1 MEPGINHHP
10 FWAGA
15 ISEDGNLAYGYP
27 GDSTPDSNSA
37 AGIGSFPFDSTPGS
51 LQAGTDAALKKADA
65 ENIYHVKPGET
76 FTAPDG
82 KTYRYADTIPDW
94 SPAKPGYVDVYDP
107 SHPPDKGG
115 SFTYRQSSGKSDNG
129 ANTNTGDMGG
139 EDVTPA
145 PDPTSV
151 AAADPE
157 KQSEKPTDVLG
168 PDFMLQQIRQQH
180 PQYGHDDNDTIL
192 KALQDK
198 YPAPIQQLRAIF
210 PQYKDVKDS
219 DLMEGVRRKFYP
231 ELSEKDFQEKIQ
243 PPNPVVAAVTDY
255 FQQFQER
262 DLWKNIAQ
270 SFHTGM
276 GGLEKF
282 PERAAEGLDWLA
294 KQDWLKGALKPM
306 PGAKGYE
313 QGIRGGIKRLYEA
326 GQEQAKRGKLEQ
338 SQLPNTPGIVGKTN
352 AIAGQII
359 GGTPEAVVSFLPGV
373 GPAAAVTIGMTYNAV
388 TAFGDAQERGK
399 DNSIGQALEA
409 GGVRAVQQWIL
420 DTPRGRLLSGV
431 YNAVL
436 SMGDEQARKFMNGDP
451 DNDVDRTAANGAL
464 SFVLGVISARGPKEQ
479 LPETSRIYFDKVE
492 QARDDGNTEEALQLM
507 DKGLLML
514 SNGDRNGLGQL
525 MLNWRDDVIPMGNGP
540 EGQKALMAPRGP
552 RQTPTEPSGPVI
564 TRPYRTKE
572 ELRPLPYNPEAVRP
586 SKLQK
591 KEFDETSPEL
601 NRASV
606 LEWQNQK
613 ITPGKVPP
621 GWKEDTQSL
630 PKAYRDLG
638 YKHLTPPGGP
648 KLLVSPD
655 GEMHLGGQIPFIHE
669 IEDAK
674 TFDDKMTDQFYYS
687 GFGAAPQMVS
697 DLVMK
702 ELPRARAF
710 AVKTIKPHTDVWHR
724 AWDPENI
731 GPIERQSGAV
741 IAQQNAMY
749 ATERQRLMNDLIR
762 KMKLENRMQF
772 AYDKDR
778 RQAFWKTKPD
788 VKLKAYAEAADEGRT
803 THDPVVDKMLGIYRQ
818 GYEAIA
824 RMDEHF
830 GINYS
835 LRDTYLPHILENP
848 ADITKVEALIR
859 QKRWGDPGFMKPRE
873 IDKLSTLHKFG
884 FKLKTYNQEE
894 LFQMRLDASLRARS
908 RVVALENYA
917 KDGLAVPAKD
927 LKGVSKGLQDQIMS
941 QSTDV
946 RSPNGTHYWV
956 LNQADFML
964 HRAWDPVSREG
975 LWGAT
980 QKFVLNPL
988 NTLKQKTVGLRLGLS
1003 LYHQNHMLDISA
1015 ASHLATIEAKWL
1027 AGKGTGKDL
1036 LDALG
1041 TVLKSM
1047 TYAGGVAEQ
1056 FKITKGYS
1064 NLLAFYEGKLGF
1076 EQLTPEEQWQQQ
1088 YQRMG
1093 GLSPVVSHERQA
1105 QFISMLNK
1113 RIPVA
1118 GRIADPIMRIGYA
1131 WLTAEPYQKW
1141 LFHRVIPSLKMSAFD
1156 HETEALLQKSP
1167 WLVNPENE
1175 PKLRLELR
1183 NIGKKVDVRFGEM
1196 DYNNLFWPK
1205 ATKLV
1210 GQTFA
1215 LSLGWTMGFWRTY
1228 VGSAHSL
1235 TDNAVHVDQ
1244 IIKTVRDE
1252 GLRPVAQ
1259 RFFTNELLYAGNYTA
1274 LTSIK
1279 NLMITAIF
1287 GGPAAIA
1294 AMSIWDAVYP
1304 RVGTDNKGQP
1314 IRLRPPYWQGELG
1327 SIYQNW
1333 KQGGPMGVAWNY
1345 FKNKTQPA
1353 LSELAQMAGN
1363 KDYRG
1368 TEIIGKHDG
1377 LANQM
1382 GEAGAFILS
1391 QTFSF
1396 SLEPILQNKPGTTW
1410 AEKILPFFG
1419 LPSAPA
1425 WTSRTEI
1432 ENNIINAYAAKQG
1445 SRSNSRN
1452 AQERADARTELR
1464 EALQSKDQKRIDEAR
1479 DKAVKVGLSELSIK
1493 DTENTIDQTTGQRL
1507 LHNLDPEEQESLLR
1521 DMSPDERAKY
1531 LPFASGAVRDKSDET
1546 PH

>member
-1 MEPGINHHP
+1 MA
-10 FWAGA
+10 F
-15 ISEDGNLAYGYP
+15 GYEGDAT
-27 GDSTPDSNSA
+27 GDSASL
-37 AGIGSFPFDSTPGS
+37 AGTGSFAFDDPARGGTPMVP
-51 LQAGTDAALKKADA
+51 LQDAALKKADA
-65 ENIYHVKPGET
+65 ENIYHVQPGET

-82 KTYRYADTIPDW
+82 KTYRYADTIPDS

-115 SFTYRQSSGKSDNG
+115 SFTYRQGIGKSDNG

-151 AAADPE
+151 EAADPE

-231 ELSEKDFQEKIQ
+231 ELAEKDFQEKIQ

-255 FQQFQER
+255 FQQFPER
-262 DLWKNIAQ
+262 DLWKNIVQ

-276 GGLEKF
+276 GGIEKF

-294 KQDWLKGALKPM
+294 KQDWLKGAMKPM

-338 SQLPNTPGIVGKTN
+338 SQLPNTPGIVGKAN

-399 DNSIGQALEA
+399 DNALGQAFEA

-420 DTPRGRLLSGV
+420 DTPRGRILSGV

-479 LPETSRIYFDKVE
+479 LPEASRIYFDKVE
-492 QARDDGNTEEALQLM
+492 QARGQGNTEEALQLM

-514 SNGDRNGLGQL
+514 TDGDRNELGQL
-525 MLNWRDDVIPMGNGP
+525 MLKWRDDTIPLLNDKP
-540 EGQKALMAPRGP
+540 KALMAPRGP
-552 RQTPTEPSGPVI
+552 RETPTEPSGPVI
-564 TRPYRTKE
+564 QRPYRTKE
-572 ELRPLPYNPEAVRP
+572 ELRPLPYNPEAARP
-586 SKLQK
+586 SELQK
-591 KEFDETSPEL
+591 KEFAEPTETP
-601 NRASV
+601 A
-606 LEWQNQK
+606 QK
-613 ITPGKVPP
+613 EST
-621 GWKEDTQSL
+621 
-630 PKAYRDLG
+630 A
-638 YKHLTPPGGP
+638 
-648 KLLVSPD
+648 
-655 GEMHLGGQIPFIHE
+655 
-669 IEDAK
+669 
-674 TFDDKMTDQFYYS
+674 TFDEKMTDQFYYS
-687 GFGAAPQMVS
+687 GFAAAPQMVS

-710 AVKTIKPHTDVWHR
+710 VVKTVKPHTDVWHR
-724 AWDPENI
+724 AWDPENL
-731 GPIERQSGAV
+731 GPIERQAGAV

-749 ATERQRLMNDLIR
+749 STERQRLMTDLIH
-762 KMKLENRMQF
+762 KMKLEDRMQF

-778 RQAFWKTKPD
+778 RQAFWKTFPD
-788 VKLKAYAEAADEGRT
+788 VKLKKFAEAADEGRT
-803 THDPVVDKMLGIYRQ
+803 TFNPIVDRMIEINRRGT
-818 GYEAIA
+818 EAIHK
-824 RMDEHF
+824 MDEHF
-830 GINYS
+830 GIQYPFRES
-835 LRDTYLPHILENP
+835 YIFRALKRPED
-848 ADITKVEALIR
+848 AAKVEALIR
-859 QKRWGDPGFMKPRE
+859 MKRWGDPSFMKPRE

-884 FKLKTYNQEE
+884 FELKTYNQEE
-894 LFQMRLDASLRARS
+894 LFQMRMDASLRARS
-908 RVVALENYA
+908 RVVALENFA
-917 KDGLAVPAKD
+917 KDGLAVPVKD

-988 NTLKQKTVGLRLGLS
+988 NTIKQKTVGLRLGLS

-1015 ASHLATIEAKWL
+1015 ASHLATIESKFL

-1036 LDALG
+1036 LDAFG

-1047 TYAGGVAEQ
+1047 TYAGGVADQ
-1056 FKITKGYS
+1056 FRITKGYS

-1076 EQLTPEEQWQQQ
+1076 DKLTPEEQWQQQ

-1093 GLSPVVSHERQA
+1093 GLSPVVSHERQE
-1105 QFISMLNK
+1105 QFLALLNK
-1113 RIPVA
+1113 HVPAV
-1118 GRIADPIMRIGYA
+1118 GRIADPIVNVGYK
-1131 WLTAEPYQKW
+1131 LITAEPYQKW
-1141 LFHRVIPSLKMSAFD
+1141 LFSRVIPSLKMSAFD
-1156 HETEALLQKSP
+1156 HETEKLLQKSP
-1167 WLVNPENE
+1167 WLINPENE
-1175 PKLRLELR
+1175 PKLRVQLR
-1183 NIGKKVDVRFGEM
+1183 DIGKKVDARFGEM

-1215 LSLGWTMGFWRTY
+1215 LSLGWKLAGWRMYAGT
-1228 VGSAHSL
+1228 VHTL
-1235 TDNAVHVDQ
+1235 LDNATHMDELV
-1244 IIKTVRDE
+1244 KTVRDE
-1252 GLRPVAQ
+1252 GVRPAAQ
-1259 RFFTNELLYAGNYTA
+1259 RVFTNELLYAANYTA
-1274 LTSIK
+1274 LTSVK

-1287 GGPAAIA
+1287 GGAGAIA
-1294 AMSIWDAVYP
+1294 TMSIMDAIYP
-1304 RVGTDNKGQP
+1304 RVGTDDKGQP

-1327 SIYQNW
+1327 SIYQNYR
-1333 KQGGPMGVAWNY
+1333 QGGPMGAAWNY
-1345 FKNKTQPA
+1345 FKNSTQPA
-1353 LSELAQMAGN
+1353 LSGLSQLIGN

-1391 QTFSF
+1391 QTLPFST
-1396 SLEPILQNKPGTTW
+1396 ENILHPKPGSTW

-1425 WTSRTEI
+1425 WTARTEI
-1432 ENNIINAYAAKQG
+1432 ENNIINAYASKQG
-1445 SRSNSRN
+1445 SRSNSRHE
-1452 AQERADARTELR
+1452 QESADTRTELR
-1464 EALQSKDQKRIDEAR
+1464 EAILSKDQKRIDDATA
-1479 DKAVKVGLSELSIK
+1479 KAQSLGVSDLSIK
-1493 DTENTIDQTTGQRL
+1493 NTYRTIDQTTGQRL
-1507 LHNLDPEEQESLLR
+1507 LHNLAPEEQEAMLR
-1521 DMSPDERAKY
+1521 DMKPDERAKY
-1531 LPFASGAVRDKSDET
+1531 LPFASKAVKAKLQSEN
-1546 PH
+1546 